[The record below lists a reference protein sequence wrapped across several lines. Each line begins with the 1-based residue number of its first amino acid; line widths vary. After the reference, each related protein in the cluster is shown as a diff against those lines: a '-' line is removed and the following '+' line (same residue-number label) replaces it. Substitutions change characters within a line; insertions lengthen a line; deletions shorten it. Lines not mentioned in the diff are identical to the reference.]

1 MARQTAFFSG
11 HRLPWPKRWDIA
23 ILCFLAQIV
32 GYCDRVNM
40 SVAAPALMRER
51 HWDTVQIGWV
61 LTAFFIGYTL
71 SMIPIGIYTDRYG
84 PRRMLAVG
92 VTWWSLFT
100 ALTPS
105 PRRLSALI
113 LTRGALGIGES
124 GILPAANAMLVRWF
138 PRQEYSRATG
148 LCWSGGYAG
157 SIIAFPLA
165 AAIGS
170 AWGWRAVFYA
180 FASLAL
186 LLIPLWLSGT
196 TNTPE
201 ENSSLSPE
209 ELAYIVRNRP
219 ELDRSV
225 PIPWSTLLRAPA
237 VWALLLLHFSSNWF
251 IYVLVSWLPTY
262 LLLARHFS
270 LVGMA
275 IGSSLPFVAALA
287 GTNIFAQL
295 IDRLSLTQDR
305 SRVQKS
311 LLAVYALAP
320 LFLLAACLVSQQ
332 MAIVVLLALAGLF
345 VTAATPIYSSNSLY
359 LAPTHVGTLVS
370 MQNSFANCA
379 GIIAPVTTGYLAKHF
394 GWTSVFISVAL
405 VIVIGIAAF
414 GQFGTTRLLYQTQA
428 VIRP

>member
-1 MARQTAFFSG
+1 MDSQRVVG
-11 HRLPWPKRWDIA
+11 PLRRLPWPKRWDIA
-23 ILCFLAQIV
+23 LLCFLAQII
-32 GYCDRVNM
+32 GYCDRVNI

-51 HWDTVQIGWV
+51 HWDTVQVGWV

-71 SMIPIGIYTDRYG
+71 SMIPIGVYIDHYG
-84 PRRMLAVG
+84 PKRMLGLG

-100 ALTPS
+100 ALTPI
-105 PRRLSALI
+105 PKKLFALI

-165 AAIGS
+165 TAIGS
-170 AWGWRAVFYA
+170 AWGWSAVFYT

-186 LLIPLWLSGT
+186 FLVPLWLLGT

-201 ENSSLSPE
+201 ENSSLHPE
-209 ELAYIVRNRP
+209 ELAYIIRNRP
-219 ELDRSV
+219 KLRRSI
-225 PIPWSTLLRAPA
+225 PTPWSILLRAPA

-262 LLLARHFS
+262 LLLARHFT
-270 LVGMA
+270 LIGMA
-275 IGSSLPFVAALA
+275 VGASLPFGAALI
-287 GTNIFAQL
+287 GTNLFAHVL
-295 IDRLSLTQDR
+295 DRLSLTKDR
-305 SRVQKS
+305 TRVQKI
-311 LLAVYALAP
+311 LLAAYTLAP
-320 LFLLAACLVSQQ
+320 LFLLAACLITERV
-332 MAIVVLLALAGLF
+332 AIIVLLALAGLF

-359 LAPTHVGTLVS
+359 LAPMHVGTLVS

-379 GIIAPVTTGYLAKHF
+379 GIIAPVATGYLAKTY
-394 GWTSVFISVAL
+394 GWTSVFLSVAL
-405 VIVIGIAAF
+405 MIVIGIAAF
-414 GQFGTTRLLYQTQA
+414 GTFGSDRPLYD
-428 VIRP
+428 PLDE